1 VNWEVPAAFWLFF
14 LLVPVIICY
23 FLRVRFNRHPVSS
36 TYLWQQVRQ
45 ISGGRRLRRFP
56 LLLLFLQIAMVT
68 AAILALAGPIRQEQ
82 KLEPP
87 GILFLLDASAGM
99 AAEDGPRGLRRWD
112 QALSTL
118 KEEIYAL
125 PPETP
130 GAVFLCAAGA
140 ELLGEAGD
148 WPRLLQRVEREHPR
162 YEGFDEEA
170 VAADLELWR
179 VKEERSWEAVLITD
193 GGLDLAGRRLR
204 QVFGDALRIRQIAG
218 SGYNLAVTGLRLVA
232 PDTLQVRIVNGWPEA
247 KTVTLQVRRDDRLL
261 VEESWPAAPGTG
273 YRRLTLPEPLPPGG
287 YEAVLAAAEEGGIIF
302 PPGSRVYLAVN
313 PPRTARVLL
322 AGPGNPFLRAALR
335 HPRVEVT
342 EVPALPAAPFT
353 GKDWDLVIAD
363 RVPVPAEL
371 DTDLLAFLTAPPGA
385 PVRPG
390 PRVAGRLAG
399 TDSPHPL
406 LRFVDWGET
415 TISEGQGLIIERREE
430 SGVQV
435 LAEVDS
441 RPVAVAWEEKERL
454 RVVLGFSLLT
464 SELGVKGAWPVF
476 FQNLLA
482 YCLPQLTGPMVYNL
496 TIGEPAVLP
505 ASRLFR
511 ILDGDGARAS
521 AFTIEHR
528 GRHVVLR
535 ASRPGVFRWT
545 DGQEHGVLAA
555 NIPAG
560 EVELKPRLLAEEKK
574 RTTEAVAVL
583 KTKSTALTGY
593 FLLLALFFLGME
605 WYLWRHGRWPR
616 R

>member
-1 VNWEVPAAFWLFF
+1 
-14 LLVPVIICY
+14 
-23 FLRVRFNRHPVSS
+23 
-36 TYLWQQVRQ
+36 
-45 ISGGRRLRRFP
+45 
-56 LLLLFLQIAMVT
+56 
-68 AAILALAGPIRQEQ
+68 
-82 KLEPP
+82 
-87 GILFLLDASAGM
+87 SAGM
-99 AAEDGPRGLRRWD
+99 AAEDGPEGLSRWD
-112 QALSTL
+112 RALL
-118 KEEIYAL
+118 LLEEEVAAL

-140 ELLGEAGD
+140 ELLEKAGD
-148 WPRLLQRVEREHPR
+148 WQRLLQKVQRERPR
-162 YEGFDEEA
+162 YEGFDEET
-170 VAADLELWR
+170 VANDLELWR

-193 GGLDLAGRRLR
+193 GGLDLEGRRLR
-204 QVFGDALRIRQIAG
+204 QVFGDTLRIRVIPAG
-218 SGYNLAVTGLRLVA
+218 GYNLAVTGLRLVA
-232 PDTLQVRIVNGWPEA
+232 PDLLQVRIVNGWPVA
-247 KTVTLQVRRDDRLL
+247 KTVTLQVKGDDRLL
-261 VEESWPAAPGTG
+261 AEESWPAAPGTS
-273 YRRLTLPEPLPPGG
+273 YHRLTLPEPLAPGG
-287 YEAVLAAAEEGGIIF
+287 YEAVLTAAGEGGIIF
-302 PPGSRVYLAVN
+302 PPGSRAYLAVN

-335 HPRVEVT
+335 RPGVEVT
-342 EVPALPAAPFT
+342 EVPALPAAQFT

-371 DTDLLAFLTAPPGA
+371 DVDLLAFLTAPPGA

-390 PRVAGRLAG
+390 PRVAGRLEG

-415 TISEGQGLIIERREE
+415 TIGEGQGLIIERREE

-435 LAEVDS
+435 LAEVDG

-464 SELGVKGAWPVF
+464 SELGVTGAWPVF

-482 YCLPQLTGPMVYNL
+482 YCLPQLTGPMAYNL

-511 ILDGDGARAS
+511 ILDGEGARAGV
-521 AFTIEHR
+521 FTVEHR

-535 ASRPGVFRWT
+535 ASRPGIFRWT

-560 EVELKPRLLAEEKK
+560 EVELKPRFLAEEEK
-574 RTTEAVAVL
+574 RRTEAAAVL
-583 KTKSTALTGY
+583 KTDSFSLTEY
-593 FLLLALFFLGME
+593 FLLLVLFFLGME
-605 WYLWRHGRWPR
+605 WYLWRHGRWPGR
-616 R
+616 